1 MRPMKFA
8 IFGNTYQA
16 KKSTHVERL
25 LSILDSIPRRS
36 LYLPGVLSVPD
47 GRLEIANSSSRC
59 FRGK

>member
-16 KKSTHVERL
+16 KKSTHVEPGQA
-25 LSILDSIPRRS
+25 PRRS

>member
-25 LSILDSIPRRS
+25 LSILDETAPKFISA
-36 LYLPGVLSVPD
+36 GVLSVPD

>member
-25 LSILDSIPRRS
+25 LSGQAPRRS

>member
-25 LSILDSIPRRS
+25 LSILAPRRS

>member
-25 LSILDSIPRRS
+25 LSILDRHRAEVYICREFSMEMILKP
-36 LYLPGVLSVPD
+36 
-47 GRLEIANSSSRC
+47 IWC
-59 FRGK
+59 